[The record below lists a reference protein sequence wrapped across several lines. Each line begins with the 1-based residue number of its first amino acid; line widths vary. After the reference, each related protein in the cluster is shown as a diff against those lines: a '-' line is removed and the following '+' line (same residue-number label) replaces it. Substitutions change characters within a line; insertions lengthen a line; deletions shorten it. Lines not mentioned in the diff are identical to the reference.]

1 MHRRSGYVRLQLP
14 DLSRPK
20 QAAKHLVRCS
30 DGLTLASA
38 HEALARGLGYRDWHE
53 LSTLPGPSTEVGAR
67 SDDALRIVGAIA
79 DAAGAADAD
88 VQYAVSRARLLAP
101 APWTLDDQLALRAAL
116 WRHRLFGPPRRDKP
130 GTIVRDKS
138 YGSNALGYL
147 LQAGRPTSVL
157 FDAGRA
163 ERADF
168 EVATPTTPPE
178 DFIPSRLWLPYGFWT
193 LRDGS
198 DVLFSR
204 DYLPLWRIVG
214 GVVERLDPWLWIEG
228 KTDETHFPA
237 PGKAV
242 WASGSAREAALE
254 RLALNRIAELPR
266 LIDVMAHLIEPDV
279 ESIGAATWRLRQTRG
294 LTRTPPAFARINDR
308 LEHA

>member
-1 MHRRSGYVRLQLP
+1 MRLQLP

-30 DGLTLASA
+30 EGLTLASA

-53 LSTLPGPSTEVGAR
+53 LSTHPGPSTEVAAR

-101 APWTLDDQLALRAAL
+101 TPWTLDDQLALRAVL
-116 WRHRLFGPPRRDKP
+116 WRRRLFGPPGRGKP

-157 FDAGRA
+157 FDAGRG

-168 EVATPTTPPE
+168 EIATPTTSPE

-198 DVLFSR
+198 EVLFSR
-204 DYLPLWRIVG
+204 DYLPLWRVIG

-228 KTDETHFPA
+228 KASETHFPA
-237 PGKAV
+237 PGKSQWV
-242 WASGSAREAALE
+242 SGPARDSALE
-254 RLALNRIAELPR
+254 RLALHRIAELPR
-266 LIDVMAHLIEPDV
+266 LIDVIAHLIEPDV
-279 ESIGAATWRLRQTRG
+279 ESIGAATWRLQQTRG
-294 LTRTPPAFARINDR
+294 LRLTPPGFARINGR